1 MISVRRIGQRIGI
14 LSRISGARIF
24 ISSSISIRFVPLVSL
39 KEKIRKNDKEEFRD
53 TKKGKKG
60 RRGIYISE
68 FYSQKSVR
76 SKCTYLSQSLFP
88 RTISTQFTQDYFF
101 FHLINNFSMFVHLE
115 KDERIKIGR
124 RTDEMHV

>member
-14 LSRISGARIF
+14 LSRISGAIF

-39 KEKIRKNDKEEFRD
+39 KEKIRKSDKEEFRD

-76 SKCTYLSQSLFP
+76 SKCTHLSQSLFP
-88 RTISTQFTQDYFF
+88 RTISTQFTQDYFSF
-101 FHLINNFSMFVHLE
+101 RLINNFSMFVHLE